1 MARTALRQITF
12 RDTDFLTVERLGPM
26 QSLTPE
32 GFLIVRGVPLARTGP
47 QLYSDQE
54 IPIKGD
60 ASGRIIIERLPEDVF
75 RPQTLASLQGKAV
88 TLDHPDDD
96 VTPENYKALLVGT
109 VINPR
114 QGERVFDNLLLGDL
128 IIYDAAAIKA
138 IRDKEVREVS
148 VGYKADYEETAT
160 AHGRQR
166 NIICNHL
173 ALVRDGRCGPVC
185 RIGDKAFFAQHEE
198 NCGCNQCTHDEAPLP
213 LDEDLRDLAEGA
225 QENIV
230 QELYREQER
239 RNQYRPLD
247 TEDEDE
253 DGDLRGLAQAARQR
267 LMKPP
272 EDTKDWSLA
281 RRRTGRRIH
290 LHI

>member
-1 MARTALRQITF
+1 MRLTF
-12 RDTDFLTVERLGPM
+12 RDTDFLTVERLGPT

-54 IPIKGD
+54 IPISGD
-60 ASGRIIIERLPEDVF
+60 ASGRIIIERMPEDVF

-96 VTPENYKALLVGT
+96 VTPENYKALLVGA

-148 VGYKADYEETAT
+148 VGYKADYEETGT

-185 RIGDKAFFAQHEE
+185 RIGDKAFFPRHEE
-198 NCGCNQCTHDEAPLP
+198 DCGCAQCTHDEAPLP
-213 LDEDLRDLAEGA
+213 LDEDLRELAEGA

-239 RNQYRPLD
+239 RDKYRQVD
-247 TEDEDE
+247 IEDEDE
-253 DGDLRGLAQAARQR
+253 DGDLRGLAEAARQR
-267 LMKPP
+267 LIKPP
-272 EDTKDWSLA
+272 EDTKDRALVKGS
-281 RRRTGRRIH
+281 RTGRRIH
-290 LHI
+290 LHF